1 MEDMVVHKLV
11 KRLLELTTDLETCE
25 ARLAEVEAERNNIAN
40 MAAHYRGVLED
51 YPQWEGSTPIRRLPS
66 EELRDT
72 IAQILDEAQTQLH
85 YRVIYQKLLDIGIHV
100 PGGDPVKNTGAHLSG
115 DPRFVSM
122 GQGEWTLAKWKTSL
136 HELAPATDEN
146 KDLPF

>member
-1 MEDMVVHKLV
+1 MDSGL
-11 KRLLELTTDLETCE
+11 
-25 ARLAEVEAERNNIAN
+25 
-40 MAAHYRGVLED
+40 D
-51 YPQWEGSTPIRRLPS
+51 YSQWEGKNPVRRLPS

-100 PGGDPVKNTGAHLSG
+100 PGEDPVKNTGAHLSG

-146 KDLPF
+146 EDLPF